1 MIQFRHAKNESIPTY
16 ILRLNKRHAIREL
29 NFAIGIIHSYNI
41 GGIDYMLGRKDLT
54 KEGKEFFEYLKEQ
67 SELKKLY
74 IYLREQIRNSGD

>member
-1 MIQFRHAKNESIPTY
+1 
-16 ILRLNKRHAIREL
+16 
-29 NFAIGIIHSYNI
+29 
-41 GGIDYMLGRKDLT
+41 MLGKKDLT